1 MNARGFTMKPRY
13 FEDLKAGDRFKS
25 GSYKVT
31 EEQIV
36 SFAREFDP
44 QPFHLDTAVA
54 GQTMFE
60 GLIASGWHTAAITMR
75 LFVQTLNFAE
85 GAIGLGVDEL
95 RWPIAVQPDDGL
107 QVETEIVDLRLS
119 RSKPT
124 HGIVR
129 LRNVTTNQRGET
141 VQTMTASAL
150 VLRRGN
156 TITR

>member
-1 MNARGFTMKPRY
+1 MSQRY

-25 GSYKVT
+25 GTYKVT

-44 QPFHLDTAVA
+44 QPFHLDPAVA
-54 GQTMFE
+54 RQTMFE
-60 GLIASGWHTAAITMR
+60 SLIASGWHTAAITMR

-95 RWPIAVQPDDGL
+95 RWPNAVRPGDVL
-107 QVETEIVDLRLS
+107 QVETEIVDLRES
-119 RSKPT
+119 RSKPS

-129 LRNVTTNQRGET
+129 IRNVTTNQRGEV
-141 VQTMTASAL
+141 VQTMFASAL
-150 VLRRGN
+150 VLRRSDR
-156 TITR
+156 ITRYE

>member
-1 MNARGFTMKPRY
+1 MSQRY

-25 GSYKVT
+25 GTYKVT

-44 QPFHLDTAVA
+44 QPFHLDAAVA
-54 GQTMFE
+54 RQTMFE
-60 GLIASGWHTAAITMR
+60 SLIASGWHTAAITMR

-95 RWPIAVQPDDGL
+95 RWPNAVRPGDTL
-107 QVETEIVDLRLS
+107 QVETEIVDLRES
-119 RSKPT
+119 KSKPN

-129 LRNVTTNQRGET
+129 LSNVTTNQRGEV
-141 VQTMTASAL
+141 VQTMFASAL
-150 VLRRGN
+150 VLRRSGG
-156 TITR
+156 ITRG